1 MLDTRVTKV
10 TFSSSCLKQIVSV
23 SFSSHL
29 WICLAILSKVV
40 ECVPLWLDPF
50 LICSLGCFFSVGNED
65 LHTNWNNRS
74 VVRHSINFSS
84 LCLVTSLVNILNAW
98 ICFNCFFFISFYW
111 PFQLCFVLFE
121 NFHSKFHPPYFIHWN
136 IFHSHHQSILHFHFH
151 FIPFFGKYYIT
162 WGKFFKNKCEFYQ
175 ICGFSF

>member
-29 WICLAILSKVV
+29 WICLSMLLKVL

-50 LICSLGCFFSVGNED
+50 LIWSLGCFFFVGNED
-65 LHTNWNNRS
+65 LHTNLNNRS
-74 VVRHSINFSS
+74 VVRHSINLSS
-84 LCLVTSLVNILNAW
+84 LCLVSLVNILNAW

-111 PFQLCFVLFE
+111 PF
-121 NFHSKFHPPYFIHWN
+121 FIVFCIVWKLPFKISSS
-136 IFHSHHQSILHFHFH
+136 IFHSLKHISFSPSIN
-151 FIPFFGKYYIT
+151 I
-162 WGKFFKNKCEFYQ
+162 KFP
-175 ICGFSF
+175 FSFYSIFLANII